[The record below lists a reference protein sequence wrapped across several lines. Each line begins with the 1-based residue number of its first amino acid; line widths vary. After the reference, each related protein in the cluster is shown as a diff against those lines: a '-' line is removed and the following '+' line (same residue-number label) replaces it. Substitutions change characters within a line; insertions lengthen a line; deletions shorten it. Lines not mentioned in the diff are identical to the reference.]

1 LRAARGQGAVTR
13 IFVIAGEASGDHLG
27 ALLMRALRA
36 AEPDLAVAGVG
47 GEEMTR
53 EGLASLFPLSDL
65 AVMGLVPV
73 LARLP
78 RLLARLDETT
88 RAVLADPPD
97 CLVLIDAQDFTQRV
111 ARGVRARAPRIPIIR
126 YVSPTVWAWRPWR
139 ARTMRTSIDHVLAVL
154 PFEPD
159 ALARLGGP
167 PCDYVGH
174 PLIEHIDA
182 LAPGAPDGDRREGP
196 LLILPGS
203 RHAEVRRMMPVFG
216 AAAALL
222 ARAHPGLDI
231 AIPVASNVEAAV
243 KEEASRWRV
252 APRLLSQNEKFPA
265 FRAARAALV
274 TSGAATLELAL
285 ADVPMAVAYKVSPVE
300 RLLKFLITV
309 DCFSLPNLIVGDR
322 TLPEF
327 FQGEATPRALADAIG
342 PLLVGGPARAAQQAA
357 FTTLRAKILA
367 GGAVPSARAAEIV
380 LRHARRGQMSP
391 VNRS

>member
-1 LRAARGQGAVTR
+1 MRAARGQGDVTR
-13 IFVIAGEASGDHLG
+13 IFVVAGEASGDHLG

-36 AEPDLAVAGVG
+36 AEPSVVVAGVG

-53 EGLASLFPLSDL
+53 EGLSSLFPLSDL

-88 RAVLADPPD
+88 RAVLAEPPD
-97 CLVLIDAQDFTQRV
+97 CLVLIDAQEFTQRV
-111 ARGVRARAPRIPIIR
+111 SRGVRARAPRIPIVR

-182 LAPGAPDGDRREGP
+182 LAPGIGDRRGGP

-231 AIPVASNVEAAV
+231 AIPLAPNVEAAV
-243 KEEASRWRV
+243 KEEASHWRV
-252 APRLLSQNEKFPA
+252 TPRLLSQDEKFPA

-322 TLPEF
+322 AVPEF
-327 FQGEATPRALADAIG
+327 FQGEATPRALAEAIG
-342 PLLVGGPARAAQQAA
+342 PLLVGGRAREAQQTA
-357 FTTLRAKILA
+357 FATLRAKILA